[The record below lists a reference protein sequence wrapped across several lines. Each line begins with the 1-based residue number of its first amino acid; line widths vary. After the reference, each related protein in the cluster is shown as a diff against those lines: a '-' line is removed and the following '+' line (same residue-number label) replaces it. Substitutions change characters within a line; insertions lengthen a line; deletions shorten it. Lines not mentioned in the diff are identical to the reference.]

1 MAQSKHKYRV
11 NVYLGKKIYARIEEQ
26 AKVFNMPIA
35 TLTKLLIETGFA
47 FADQLEKLEKGGNT
61 NGK

>member
-1 MAQSKHKYRV
+1 MAQTKHKYRV
-11 NVYLGKKIYARIEEQ
+11 QVYLGKEIYARIEEQ

-47 FADQLEKLEKGGNT
+47 FADQLEKGDKY
-61 NGK
+61 GK